1 MTEGATMTE
10 WDVIELFE
18 DRFAV
23 GVSRSH
29 TLRGAC
35 GALADWVAREWAKLS
50 PDDRDELI
58 TLGAVLLFVQRKYER
73 NDYQ

>member
-1 MTEGATMTE
+1 MTE
-10 WDVIELFE
+10 WDVNELFE

-35 GALADWVAREWAKLS
+35 GGLADWVAREWAKLS
-50 PDDRDELI
+50 LDDRDELI